1 MYVTKKRSNVRKM
14 SPLYKGTIHELLRTI
29 NSLKQEMIQAGI
41 QEGLTSNK
49 TVELSQKLDKYIAL
63 YQVVSN

>member
-1 MYVTKKRSNVRKM
+1 M